1 MRIFR
6 GFMIDVACVL
16 VFVLIGRRN
25 HGEGSAASG
34 VLRTAAPF
42 LMALVLG
49 WVAARRQIALCETWR
64 FGIPLW
70 IGTVALGLVFRR
82 VLFGDGT
89 AAAFVIVAAVFLGLI
104 LIGWRAIAQRT
115 FAQPVPDPR
124 P

>member
-1 MRIFR
+1 MRILR
-6 GFMIDVACVL
+6 GFLIDVACVL

-49 WVAARRQIALCETWR
+49 WVAARRQWALAETWR

-70 IGTVALGLVFRR
+70 VGTVALGLVFRR
-82 VLFGDGT
+82 VLFNDGT
-89 AAAFVIVAAVFLGLI
+89 AAAFIIVAALFLGLV
-104 LIGWRAIAQRT
+104 LVGWRAIAQRT
-115 FAQPVPDPR
+115 FAR
-124 P
+124 PTPSPE